1 MLMLTT
7 FIAWAVIDAG
17 APYPVGFLVALVSGL
32 LLGAVVERV
41 VIRPIEGAPPLNAI
55 IVTLGLL
62 VLLQAFAGMIWGGN
76 PRSFPPAF
84 SIAGYKIGGR
94 GAPFSPVHLFSPPVV
109 GPPGGGLALP
119 FPPPPP

>member
-1 MLMLTT
+1 MLMVTT
-7 FIAWAVIDAG
+7 FIAWTVIDAG
-17 APYPVGFLVALVSGL
+17 APYWLGFLVALARGL
-32 LLGAVVERV
+32 VLGAVVERV

-84 SIAGYKIGGR
+84 SIKGFKVGGHTVLSAR
-94 GAPFSPVHLFSPPVV
+94 PTCSPWSSSRC
-109 GPPGGGLALP
+109 
-119 FPPPPP
+119 